1 MLIVVAPGQG
11 SQTPGMLTPWLEHAA
26 FADTISVASEF
37 AKLDLKSHGLESD
50 ADTIRDT
57 AVAQPLI
64 VAAGLGSL
72 ACLSDILGSHLT
84 NADVAAG
91 HSVGEITTAAAT
103 GILSIEDAMTLVGIR
118 ARAMAIAAAAESTGM
133 AAVLGGT
140 REDVIETLTRH
151 GLTAANENGA
161 NQIVA
166 AGTLAQLAALSE
178 EPPTGAKVRPLQV
191 AGAFHTHFMAS
202 AKQAVADAAASMS
215 ISDPSI
221 TLVSN
226 RGGDV
231 VRSGQDFVDRLVA
244 QVSSPVRWDLCMET
258 FVAQGV
264 TGIIELFPGGTLTAI
279 AKRAIPGVEL
289 LAIKSP
295 EDLEKV
301 AAFTQSHAGRV
312 SSDSSNQ
319 SEDTNA

>member
-1 MLIVVAPGQG
+1 
-11 SQTPGMLTPWLEHAA
+11 
-26 FADTISVASEF
+26 
-37 AKLDLKSHGLESD
+37 
-50 ADTIRDT
+50 
-57 AVAQPLI
+57 
-64 VAAGLGSL
+64 
-72 ACLSDILGSHLT
+72 
-84 NADVAAG
+84 
-91 HSVGEITTAAAT
+91 
-103 GILSIEDAMTLVGIR
+103 
-118 ARAMAIAAAAESTGM
+118 MAIAAAAESTGM

-140 REDVIETLTRH
+140 REDVIATLTRH

-231 VRSGQDFVDRLVA
+231 VHSGQDFVDRLVA

>member
-11 SQTPGMLTPWLEHAA
+11 SQTPGMLTPWLEHAP
-26 FADTISVASEF
+26 FANTISVASEF
-37 AKLDLKSHGLESD
+37 AKTDLLTHGTTSD

-57 AVAQPLI
+57 AIAQPLI

-72 ACLSDILGSHLT
+72 ACLTDSLGATLNH
-84 NADVAAG
+84 ADAAAG
-91 HSVGEITTAAAT
+91 HSVGEITAAAAT
-103 GILSIEDAMTLVGIR
+103 GVISLEDAMTLVGIR
-118 ARAMAIAAAAESTGM
+118 GRAMASAAAAEQTGM

-140 REDVIETLTRH
+140 RDDVIATLTRH

-166 AGTLAQLAALSE
+166 AGTLAQLEALTA

-191 AGAFHTHFMAS
+191 AGAFHTHFMSS
-202 AKQAVADAAASMS
+202 ATQAVADAAANIAVSN
-215 ISDPSI
+215 PAI

-231 VRSGQDFVDRLVA
+231 VRDGQDFVDRLVA
-244 QVSSPVRWDLCMET
+244 QVSSPVRWDLCMEI
-258 FVAQGV
+258 FIQLGV

-295 EDLEKV
+295 DDLANV
-301 AAFTQSHAGRV
+301 AAFTQNHAGRV

-319 SEDTNA
+319 AEDNNA